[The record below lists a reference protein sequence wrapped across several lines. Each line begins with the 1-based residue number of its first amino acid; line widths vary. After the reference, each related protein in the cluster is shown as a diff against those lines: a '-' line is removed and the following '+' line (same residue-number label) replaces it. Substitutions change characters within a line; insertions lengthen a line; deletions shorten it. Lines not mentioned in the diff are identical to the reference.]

1 MVRIGLDVGATK
13 TVGLLCTESG
23 RVLHRIRQK
32 SAVKDPD
39 KLYADIRNLI
49 QKLTGESP
57 EQPTAACIGIAAF
70 VDHATGHIHYAPN
83 LQVENFPL
91 GERLQRDL
99 GMPVHIDNDVN
110 CGVLGEARFGAA
122 KGVQHVVGLFIGTG
136 IGAGIVTH
144 GHLLRGARGIAAEAG
159 HTLFIPGGRMC
170 GCGRRGC
177 FEAYAGGRFIS
188 ESVVRACRTHP
199 KSRLCAEEAK
209 NLTGVWR
216 AMSDGDPVAR
226 AIWDKAILAL
236 RVLVTNLVT
245 LFDPE
250 MVLLGGTVIHELP
263 QVADSVREFLVAQRL
278 RGILHTIPL
287 TQAVLGG
294 DAVALGAAC
303 LPDQP

>member
-23 RVLHRIRQK
+23 RVLHRVRQK
-32 SAVKDPD
+32 SAVKDPEQ
-39 KLYADIRNLI
+39 LYQDIRNLI
-49 QKLTGESP
+49 QKLTGEAP
-57 EQPTAACIGIAAF
+57 ERPAAACIGIAAF

-83 LQVENFPL
+83 LQVENVPL
-91 GERLQRDL
+91 GHRLQRDL
-99 GMPVHIDNDVN
+99 GMPIHLDNDVN
-110 CGVLGEARFGAA
+110 CGVLGETRFGAA
-122 KGVQHVVGLFIGTG
+122 KGVRHVVGLFIGTG

-159 HTLFIPGGRMC
+159 HMLFIPGGRAC

-177 FEAYAGGRFIS
+177 FEAYAGGRFIN
-188 ESVVRACRTHP
+188 ETVIRACRTHP
-199 KSRLCAEEAK
+199 KSGLCAEADK
-209 NLTGVWR
+209 NLSGVWR

-226 AIWDKAILAL
+226 QIWDKAILAL

-250 MVLLGGTVIHELP
+250 MVLLGGTVVHELP